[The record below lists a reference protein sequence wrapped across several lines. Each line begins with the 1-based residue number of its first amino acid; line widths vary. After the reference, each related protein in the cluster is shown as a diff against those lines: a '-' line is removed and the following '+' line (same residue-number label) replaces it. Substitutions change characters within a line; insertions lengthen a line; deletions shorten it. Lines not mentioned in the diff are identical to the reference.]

1 MKMQAPGS
9 ELSRIKTATK
19 LDQGWDH
26 LDVGLCDSSGHSA
39 GPNCLHIGLLITP
52 AEQMHPGQLLVPLH
66 QDQIHV
72 CESVE
77 AHRTLPARASEQSV
91 LSSNVGFSLKE
102 QSRRSW
108 ERFWEPS
115 AYLTKCA
122 NSGSKDAF
130 CRAMSS
136 PCVILRPA
144 LLCCSV
150 LLTTPDTQLT
160 EWHTCL
166 LCGRHTLGPGRCQGD
181 EGRWG
186 SLSLPS
192 GWQWRVNT
200 WTTKWDDFVR
210 YFWGQSY
217 HIPKYTSRPFSSLEN
232 CHRYHFILANT
243 ISQLISLSLLPP
255 SSPSTTAG
263 LGKSFWKHKS
273 IVDIP
278 LLQSSP

>member
-1 MKMQAPGS
+1 MGS
-9 ELSRIKTATK
+9 LGISNFLEEISSLSHSVIFLYFFALIAEESFLISPSYSLELCI
-19 LDQGWDH
+19 QM
-26 LDVGLCDSSGHSA
+26 
-39 GPNCLHIGLLITP
+39 LISF
-52 AEQMHPGQLLVPLH
+52 L
-66 QDQIHV
+66 
-72 CESVE
+72 
-77 AHRTLPARASEQSV
+77 
-91 LSSNVGFSLKE
+91 FSLKE

-144 LLCCSV
+144 LLCCSA

-217 HIPKYTSRPFSSLEN
+217 HIPKYTSKPFSSLEN